1 MPLGFLVYICCAT
14 RDVDESVWEDRPE
27 GGANAEAD
35 HAGGTSSWTSSW
47 TGGPSRAGSNSSL
60 NYQQT
65 DGISQRMAIDLGIT
79 EDRARGTYQ
88 ELSTLSNMS
97 NLTEAYNPKYPCEHP
112 PDGLHTAV
120 PYSVASL

>member
-1 MPLGFLVYICCAT
+1 MSLWVGVPLGFLVYICCAT
-14 RDVDESVWEDRPE
+14 RDVDESVWEDRAE
-27 GGANAEAD
+27 GRANAEAD
-35 HAGGTSSWTSSW
+35 HA
-47 TGGPSRAGSNSSL
+47 GGPSRAGSNSSL
-60 NYQQT
+60 NDQQT

>member
-1 MPLGFLVYICCAT
+1 MGVPLGFLVYICCAT
-14 RDVDESVWEDRPE
+14 RDVDESVWEDRAE

-35 HAGGTSSWTSSW
+35 HAGG
-47 TGGPSRAGSNSSL
+47 PSRAGSSSSL
-60 NYQQT
+60 NDLQT

-120 PYSVASL
+120 PYSAASL